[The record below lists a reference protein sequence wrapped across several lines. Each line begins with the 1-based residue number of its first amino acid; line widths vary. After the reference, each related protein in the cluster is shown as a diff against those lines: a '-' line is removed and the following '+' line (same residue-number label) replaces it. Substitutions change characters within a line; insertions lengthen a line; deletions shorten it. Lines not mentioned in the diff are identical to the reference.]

1 MARKVQRKLDKWKSK
16 TWFAVEI
23 PKFMGSNRIGFTP
36 TSDPENLIGR
46 VVETTVGELTNDF
59 SKHNTKLKLEIND
72 VVGDVAHTKFL
83 GHELTTDYLRSIV
96 KRQTSR
102 IDANINVKTKDGYKV
117 TVKPTCFTVKRARTS
132 QIKGIREE
140 MIKIVLKRA
149 SEVNYEQF
157 IEEAIIGKLS
167 ANIYRNAKYIYP
179 LRRVEIRKTHVL
191 LVPAHISEVRS
202 EIEPPV
208 EAEPVDVVEDV
219 PVEDAPVEAATE
231 DAPVEDTTEDAPV
244 EDATEDVPVED
255 ATEDAPVEDATEDAP
270 TEE

>member
-16 TWFAVEI
+16 TWYSVEI
-23 PKFMGSNRIGFTP
+23 PKFMGSNQIGFTL
-36 TSDPENLIGR
+36 TGDPENLIGR

-72 VVGDVAHTKFL
+72 VVGNVAHTKFL

-102 IDANINVKTKDGYKV
+102 IDANLNVKTKDGYKV

-140 MIKIVLKRA
+140 MIKTVIKRA

-167 ANIYRNAKYIYP
+167 ANIYRQAKYIYP

-191 LVPAHISEVRS
+191 FVPAHMVETRS
-202 EIEPPV
+202 KPEDALVEILENIPV
-208 EAEPVDVVEDV
+208 EDKTVDAQIENDTV
-219 PVEDAPVEAATE
+219 DAPVEDETE
-231 DAPVEDTTEDAPV
+231 DAPVEDETVDAP
-244 EDATEDVPVED
+244 EDV
-255 ATEDAPVEDATEDAP
+255 
-270 TEE
+270 